1 MPDPDLEIGGG
12 GEGRGPV
19 CFWPFGPQFRL
30 KMGGG
35 GWGRAIPLDPP
46 LVPIKFTS
54 YVTSF
59 AVSRVYH

>member
-1 MPDPDLEIGGG
+1 MKVGDRSLKEMFLALRASVSSKNKGGG
-12 GEGRGPV
+12 GGGP
-19 CFWPFGPQFRL
+19 
-30 KMGGG
+30 
-35 GWGRAIPLDPP
+35 AIPLDPP